1 MESDEVLNK
10 EKDFKSGFITVL
22 GQPNVGKSTLIN
34 YLIGQKIAITTPK
47 KQTTRNK
54 LQCILTRDDAQLI
67 FIDTP
72 GVHRPKDKMSEY
84 MVDTAY
90 KALKK
95 VELIYFMVDAQKGI
109 TELERKINNQL
120 SGLETPKII
129 VLNKIDLVSKNKL
142 KNLIESCQRLG
153 DYDEIIPVSA
163 EKGQNTEAL
172 IEKSI
177 EFLPS
182 GPKYYPEDMVTDQ
195 IEQFII
201 TELIREKIMYLTRE
215 EVPHSVA
222 LEVVQMGKR
231 ENQDLIDVNV
241 NIYVERDSQKG
252 IIIGKGGKRLKE
264 IGRRAREDIEALLGS
279 QIYLDL
285 WVKVRKNWRD
295 KEDALKMLGYRG

>member
-1 MESDEVLNK
+1 MNK
-10 EKDFKSGFITVL
+10 EENFKSGFVTVI

-34 YLIGQKIAITTPK
+34 HLIGQKIAITTPK

-54 LQCILTRDDAQLI
+54 LQCILTRDNAQLI

-72 GVHRPKDKMSEY
+72 GVHRPKDKMGEY

-109 TELERKINNQL
+109 TDLERKINNQL
-120 SGLETPKII
+120 SGIQTPTII
-129 VLNKIDLVSKNKL
+129 VLNKIDLVSKAKL
-142 KNLIESCQRLG
+142 KDVIESCRRLG
-153 DYDEIIPVSA
+153 DYAELIPVSA
-163 EKGQNTEAL
+163 ETGENTNTL
-172 IEKSI
+172 IDKSI
-177 EFLPS
+177 ELLPD

-195 IEQFII
+195 IEQFVI

-222 LEVVQMGKR
+222 LEVVQMGER
-231 ENQDLIDVNV
+231 ENKDLIDVNV
-241 NIYVERDSQKG
+241 NIYVERESQKG

-285 WVKVRKNWRD
+285 WVKVRKDWRD

>member
-1 MESDEVLNK
+1 MNK

>member
-1 MESDEVLNK
+1 MNK
-10 EKDFKSGFITVL
+10 EENFKSGFVTVI

-34 YLIGQKIAITTPK
+34 HLIGQKIAITTPK

-54 LQCILTRDDAQLI
+54 LQCILTRDNAQLI

-72 GVHRPKDKMSEY
+72 GVHRPKDKMGEY

-109 TELERKINNQL
+109 TDLERKINNQL
-120 SGLETPKII
+120 SGIQTPTII
-129 VLNKIDLVSKNKL
+129 VLNKIDLVSKAKL
-142 KNLIESCQRLG
+142 KDVIDSCRRLG
-153 DYDEIIPVSA
+153 DYAELIPVSA
-163 EKGQNTEAL
+163 ETGENTDTL
-172 IEKSI
+172 IDKSVGL
-177 EFLPS
+177 LPA

-195 IEQFII
+195 IEQFVI

-231 ENQDLIDVNV
+231 EDKDLIDVNV
-241 NIYVERDSQKG
+241 NIYVERESQKG

-285 WVKVRKNWRD
+285 WVKVRKDWRD

>member
-1 MESDEVLNK
+1 MECDETLNK
-10 EKDFKSGFITVL
+10 EENFKSGFVTVI

-34 YLIGQKIAITTPK
+34 HLIGQKIAITTPK

-54 LQCILTRDDAQLI
+54 LQCILTRDNAQLI

-72 GVHRPKDKMSEY
+72 GVHRPKDKMGEY

-109 TELERKINNQL
+109 TDLERKINNQL
-120 SGLETPKII
+120 SGIQTPTII
-129 VLNKIDLVSKNKL
+129 VLNKIDLVSKAKL
-142 KNLIESCQRLG
+142 KDVIESCRRLG
-153 DYDEIIPVSA
+153 DYAELIPVSA
-163 EKGQNTEAL
+163 ETGENTNTL
-172 IEKSI
+172 IDKSI
-177 EFLPS
+177 ELLPD

-195 IEQFII
+195 IEQFVI

-222 LEVVQMGKR
+222 LEVVQMGER
-231 ENQDLIDVNV
+231 ENKDLIDVNV
-241 NIYVERDSQKG
+241 NIYVERESQKG

-285 WVKVRKNWRD
+285 WVKVRKDWRD